1 MELSMSKG
9 SLCDQLW
16 QTVHT
21 IIIVSKTLKVVPL
34 TCSRRTPGIV
44 VFVLLAC
51 RECTLITL
59 SFYFQQK
66 LSIAIKINNDLMKIT
81 RGFFFCVASPG
92 PKSIIC
98 FEKKKKKIWI
108 RDESKKPFNDKF
120 LQLSWWSFKK
130 QYPQIPFLSS
140 LCHGQNRSSYHTMRK
155 RKKKTL
161 KNHKAAANWNK
172 RYISI
177 ALLNTPF

>member
-1 MELSMSKG
+1 MKFLVELAMELSMSKG

-81 RGFFFCVASPG
+81 RGFFFCVTSPG

-98 FEKKKKKIWI
+98 FEKKQ
-108 RDESKKPFNDKF
+108 RKF
-120 LQLSWWSFKK
+120 EKGTKVKSHLTINF
-130 QYPQIPFLSS
+130 
-140 LCHGQNRSSYHTMRK
+140 CNCRGEA
-155 RKKKTL
+155 L
-161 KNHKAAANWNK
+161 KNNIR
-172 RYISI
+172 RY
-177 ALLNTPF
+177 LFCHPFAMAKTAHLIM